1 MKKLEYYS
9 ALPDSMLEG
18 DIRSE
23 LVALLRDFENQDLG
37 RLEFSKSLLELSD
50 RQWHTYTILDF
61 ELKCQVEEILKLIWD
76 GQDLELVEIIIG
88 VVARLGLE
96 EVYNFVRTYPVEKL
110 SLKVSS
116 EIKVA
121 LAEIGNSV
129 SDPYSGMK

>member
-61 ELKCQVEEILKLIWD
+61 ELKCQVEEVLKLIWD

>member
-96 EVYNFVRTYPVEKL
+96 EGYNFVRTYPVEKL

>member
-1 MKKLEYYS
+1 M
-9 ALPDSMLEG
+9 PEG

>member
-1 MKKLEYYS
+1 
-9 ALPDSMLEG
+9 MLEG

>member
-9 ALPDSMLEG
+9 ALPDSMPEG